1 MTINARFTELYQFE
15 NSQAPA
21 DKGTG
26 THTGDWLDMSDAYR
40 GIAILRTGAMT
51 TDSTVDAKLEQAK
64 DSAGTG
70 AKDLG
75 KAITQL
81 TQADGDGD
89 SLVAIEIEPGDID
102 VDNGFRY
109 VRWSIEVGTASSV
122 ISAFIVR
129 GPLRFDPPATTVFE
143 EIVTS

>member
-1 MTINARFTELYQFE
+1 MDINARFTELYQFE
-15 NSQAPA
+15 NSLAPA
-21 DKGTG
+21 DLGTG
-26 THTGDWLDMSDAYR
+26 THTGDWLDMSESYR
-40 GIAILRTGAMT
+40 AIAILRTGSMSAS
-51 TDSTVDAKLEQAK
+51 STVDAKLEQAK
-64 DSAGTG
+64 DSSGTD

-89 SLVAIEIEPGDID
+89 SLVAIEVEPGDID

-122 ISAFIVR
+122 VSAFIVR

-143 EIVTS
+143 ELVTS